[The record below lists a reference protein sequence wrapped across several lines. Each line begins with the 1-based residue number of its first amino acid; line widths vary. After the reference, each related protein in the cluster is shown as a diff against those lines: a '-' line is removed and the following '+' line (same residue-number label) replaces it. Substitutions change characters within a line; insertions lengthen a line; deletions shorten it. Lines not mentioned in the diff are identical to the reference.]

1 MKNTLRITTLVVG
14 QMAANCYIVC
24 DTSTNKALI
33 IDPGDDAEY
42 IIDTIL
48 KLKVEPIGILLTHGH
63 FDHVMSAFE
72 LQIAY
77 GIPCMMH
84 PADKFLLTRMTET
97 AEHFLGVARADP
109 PPTITT
115 PLYDGQTI
123 VIGNSVLCIREIAGH
138 TPGSV
143 LVYHKES
150 ASIFVGDVLFAEG
163 AVGRTDH
170 AYSSPRDLAQSI
182 HTILSYPDTTKIY
195 SGHGESTTVELAK
208 SYRSVS

>member
-1 MKNTLRITTLVVG
+1 MNNTLQITILVVG
-14 QMAANCYIVC
+14 QMAANCYIVR
-24 DTSTNKALI
+24 DVATNQALI

-48 KLKVEPIGILLTHGH
+48 KLKVEPIGVLLTHGH

-72 LQIAY
+72 VQIAY

-84 PADKFLLTRMTET
+84 PEDTFLLTRMTET
-97 AEHFLGVARADP
+97 AKHFLGVSRADP

-115 PLYDGQTI
+115 PLQDGQTI
-123 VIGNSVLCIREIAGH
+123 AIGNSVVSIREIAGH

-150 ASIFVGDVLFAEG
+150 ASIFVGDVLFADG

-170 AYSSPRDLAQSI
+170 SYSSPLELTNSI
-182 HTILSYPDTTKIY
+182 RTILSYPDNTRIY
-195 SGHGESTTVELAK
+195 AGHGESTTVELAK
-208 SYRSVS
+208 TYRPVS